1 MANLK
6 KYFYP
11 HLLLA
16 LLCSVGF
23 AASAKEFSFKVLTVD
38 NKPLADA
45 VVWLTPA
52 TTNPA
57 KTNHDG
63 IMDQV
68 HKTFVPYILPIQVG
82 TTVDFPN
89 SDSIN
94 HHVYSFSP
102 AKRFE
107 LKLSPS
113 HNSNHSVLFDKAGIV
128 TLGCNIHDWM
138 LAYIV
143 VLDTPYFAQTDNNGL
158 AKIELPNITI
168 QEGQFWHPQ
177 INDAPEQLKFTLNK
191 DEMILR
197 LTKPLKPDLRRS
209 AHGYR

>member
-1 MANLK
+1 MPVYRRGCYIGL
-6 KYFYP
+6 
-11 HLLLA
+11 HCVMTMLA
-16 LLCSVGF
+16 CVWSPAYALSVQVL
-23 AASAKEFSFKVLTVD
+23 SAD

-52 TTNPA
+52 AAAPPKKSA
-57 KTNHDG
+57 V
-63 IMDQV
+63 MDQV
-68 HKTFVPYILPIQVG
+68 HKTFVPYILPVQVG

-113 HNSNHSVLFDKAGIV
+113 MHNNHILFDKPGIV

-138 LAYIV
+138 LAYVV
-143 VLDTPYFAQTDNNGL
+143 VLETPYFGQTDNKGQARL
-158 AKIELPNITI
+158 DEP
-168 QEGQFWHPQ
+168 EGGIKEVHVWHPQ
-177 INDAPEQLKFTLNK
+177 INDAPEQLVMTPSGKNVVF
-191 DEMILR
+191 R
-197 LTKPLKPDLRRS
+197 LAKPLKPDLRRS
-209 AHGYR
+209 VHGYD